1 MWSEYTLTVIDSVA
15 RNGSFSGA
23 AQELH
28 RVPSAISYSV
38 KQVEEW
44 LATALFER
52 RHRDVVLTAAGK
64 HFLTEARGVIKKMN
78 GTRQQCQQLA
88 NGWRG
93 HFSIAIDRIV
103 KQTRV
108 EQLVVDFY
116 QHFPDIELHINDEV
130 FNGVWDAL
138 ADGRVDMAIGATQAV
153 PVSERFTV
161 RDMGKLSWSCVVVNG
176 HPLHMQEDLSEDEL
190 RAWPSLV
197 IEDTSRVLPRRDTWT
212 LDNQRRLVVPNW
224 QVGLRCVLAGQCVAM
239 MPTHIASPLLAEG
252 RLVSLPISF
261 PDSPCCLS
269 WRENRFSPALQWA
282 LEYLGSTTTLH
293 QEWLASPLINGG
305 NR

>member
-44 LATALFER
+44 LAVELFER
-52 RHRDVVLTAAGK
+52 RHRDVLLTPSGE
-64 HFLTEARGVIKKMN
+64 HFLTEARSVIKKMN
-78 GTRQQCQQLA
+78 GTRKQCQQLA

-93 HFSIAIDRIV
+93 RFSIAIDRIV
-103 KQTRV
+103 KQSRV

-116 QHFPDIELHINDEV
+116 RHFPDIELHINDEV

-153 PVSERFTV
+153 PVSGRFSV
-161 RDMGKLSWSCVVVNG
+161 RDMGKLSWRCVVAND
-176 HPLHMQEDLSEDEL
+176 HPLHRQGVINEDHL
-190 RAWPSLV
+190 REWPSLV

-224 QVGLRCVLAGQCVAM
+224 PVGMRCVQTGLCVAM
-239 MPTHIASPLLAEG
+239 VPAHIATPYLQQGTLIQ
-252 RLVSLPISF
+252 LPISI
-261 PDSPCCLS
+261 PDSPCYLS
-269 WRENRFSPALQWA
+269 WRENSFSPALQWI
-282 LEYLGSTTTLH
+282 LEYLGNTATLN
-293 QEWLASPLINGG
+293 QEWLVSLD
-305 NR
+305 

>member
-1 MWSEYTLTVIDSVA
+1 MWSEYTLMVIDSVA

-44 LATALFER
+44 LAVDLFER
-52 RHRDVVLTAAGK
+52 RHRDVVLTPSGE
-64 HFLTEARGVIKKMN
+64 HFLAEARSVIKKMN

-93 HFSIAIDRIV
+93 RFSVAIDRIV
-103 KQTRV
+103 KQARV
-108 EQLVVDFY
+108 EQLVLDFY
-116 QHFPDIELHINDEV
+116 RHFPDVELHISDEV

-153 PVSERFTV
+153 PVSGRFSV
-161 RDMGKLSWSCVVVNG
+161 RDMGKLSWRCVVAHD
-176 HPLHMQEDLSEDEL
+176 HPLRGETFIREEDL
-190 RAWPSLV
+190 RVWPSLV

-224 QVGLRCVLAGQCVAM
+224 SVGIRCVQNGLCVAM
-239 MPTHIASPLLAEG
+239 VPSHIATLYLKQG
-252 RLVSLPISF
+252 TLVELPISY
-261 PDSPCCLS
+261 PDSPCYLS
-269 WRENRFSPALQWA
+269 WRENSFSPVLQWI
-282 LEYLGSTTTLH
+282 LDYLGNTATLN
-293 QEWLASPLINGG
+293 QEWLEAKD
-305 NR
+305 

>member
-1 MWSEYTLTVIDSVA
+1 MWSEYTLIVIDSVA

-44 LATALFER
+44 LAVDLFER
-52 RHRDVVLTAAGK
+52 RHRDVVLTPSGE
-64 HFLTEARGVIKKMN
+64 HFLAEARSVIKKMN

-93 HFSIAIDRIV
+93 RFSVAIDRIV
-103 KQTRV
+103 KQSRV

-116 QHFPDIELHINDEV
+116 RHFPDIELHINDEV

-153 PVSERFTV
+153 PVSGRFSV
-161 RDMGKLSWSCVVVNG
+161 RDMGKLSWRCVVAQD
-176 HPLHMQEDLSEDEL
+176 HPLRGETFIREEDL
-190 RAWPSLV
+190 RVWPSLV
-197 IEDTSRVLPRRDTWT
+197 IEDTSRILPRRDTWT

-224 QVGLRCVLAGQCVAM
+224 SVGIRCVQSGLCVAM
-239 MPTHIASPLLAEG
+239 VPSHIATPYVMEG
-252 RLVSLPISF
+252 TLVELPISY
-261 PDSPCCLS
+261 PDSPCYLS
-269 WRENRFSPALQWA
+269 WRENSFSPVLQWI
-282 LEYLGSTTTLH
+282 LDYLGNTATLN
-293 QEWLASPLINGG
+293 QEWLEAKD
-305 NR
+305 

>member
-44 LATALFER
+44 LAVDLFER
-52 RHRDVVLTAAGK
+52 RHRDVVLTASGE
-64 HFLTEARGVIKKMN
+64 HFLTEARSVIKKMN
-78 GTRQQCQQLA
+78 STRQQCQQLA

-93 HFSIAIDRIV
+93 RFSVAIDRIV
-103 KQTRV
+103 KQSRV

-116 QHFPDIELHINDEV
+116 RHFPDIELHINDEV

-153 PVSERFTV
+153 PVTGRFSV
-161 RDMGKLSWSCVVVNG
+161 RDMGKLSWCCVVANDHLLQG
-176 HPLHMQEDLSEDEL
+176 QIRIEEDDL
-190 RAWPSLV
+190 RRWPSLV

-224 QVGLRCVLAGQCVAM
+224 PVGMRCVQNGLCVAM
-239 MPTHIASPLLAEG
+239 VPAHIAMPYLQQG
-252 RLVSLPISF
+252 TLVELPISF
-261 PDSPCCLS
+261 PDSPCYLS
-269 WRENRFSPALQWA
+269 WRENSFSPALQWI
-282 LEYLGSTTTLH
+282 LDYLGDTATLN
-293 QEWLASPLINGG
+293 QEWLVSEG
-305 NR
+305 

>member
-44 LATALFER
+44 LAVDLFER
-52 RHRDVVLTAAGK
+52 RHRDVVLTASGE
-64 HFLTEARGVIKKMN
+64 HFLTEARSVIKKMN
-78 GTRQQCQQLA
+78 STRQQCQQLA

-93 HFSIAIDRIV
+93 RFSVAIDRIV
-103 KQTRV
+103 KQSRV

-116 QHFPDIELHINDEV
+116 RHFPDIELHINDEV

-153 PVSERFTV
+153 PVTGRFSV
-161 RDMGKLSWSCVVVNG
+161 RDMGKLSWCCVVAND
-176 HPLHMQEDLSEDEL
+176 HPLQGHIRIEEDDL
-190 RAWPSLV
+190 RRWPSLV

-224 QVGLRCVLAGQCVAM
+224 PVGMRCVQNGLCVAM
-239 MPTHIASPLLAEG
+239 VPAHIAMPYLQHG
-252 RLVSLPISF
+252 TLVELPISF
-261 PDSPCCLS
+261 PDSPCYLS
-269 WRENRFSPALQWA
+269 WRENSFSPALQWI
-282 LEYLGSTTTLH
+282 LDYLGDTATLN
-293 QEWLASPLINGG
+293 QEWLVSEG
-305 NR
+305 

>member
-44 LATALFER
+44 LAVDLFER
-52 RHRDVVLTAAGK
+52 RHRDVVLTASGE
-64 HFLTEARGVIKKMN
+64 HFLTEARSVIKKMN
-78 GTRQQCQQLA
+78 STRQQCQQLA

-93 HFSIAIDRIV
+93 RFSVAIDRIV
-103 KQTRV
+103 KQSRV

-116 QHFPDIELHINDEV
+116 RHFPDIELHINDEV

-153 PVSERFTV
+153 PVTGRFSV
-161 RDMGKLSWSCVVVNG
+161 RDMGKLSWCCVVAND
-176 HPLHMQEDLSEDEL
+176 HPLQGQIRIEEDDL
-190 RAWPSLV
+190 RRWPSLV

-224 QVGLRCVLAGQCVAM
+224 PVGMRCVQKGLCVAM
-239 MPTHIASPLLAEG
+239 VPAHIAMPYLQQG
-252 RLVSLPISF
+252 TLVELPISF
-261 PDSPCCLS
+261 PDSPCYLS
-269 WRENRFSPALQWA
+269 WRENSFSPALQWI
-282 LEYLGSTTTLH
+282 LDYLGDTATLN
-293 QEWLASPLINGG
+293 QEWLVSEG
-305 NR
+305 

>member
-44 LATALFER
+44 LAVDLFER
-52 RHRDVVLTAAGK
+52 RHRDVVLTASGK
-64 HFLTEARGVIKKMN
+64 HFLNEARSVIKKMN
-78 GTRQQCQQLA
+78 STRQQCQQLA

-93 HFSIAIDRIV
+93 RFSVAIDRIV
-103 KQTRV
+103 KQSRV

-116 QHFPDIELHINDEV
+116 RHFPDIELHINDEV

-153 PVSERFTV
+153 PVTARFSV
-161 RDMGKLSWSCVVVNG
+161 RDMGKLSWCCVVANA
-176 HPLHMQEDLSEDEL
+176 HPLQGQVRIEEDDL
-190 RAWPSLV
+190 RRWPSLV

-224 QVGLRCVLAGQCVAM
+224 PVGMRCVQNGLCVAM
-239 MPTHIASPLLAEG
+239 VPAHIAMPYLQQG
-252 RLVSLPISF
+252 TLVELPISF
-261 PDSPCCLS
+261 PDSPCYLS
-269 WRENRFSPALQWA
+269 WRENSFSPALQWI
-282 LEYLGSTTTLH
+282 LDYLGNTATLN
-293 QEWLASPLINGG
+293 QEWLVSEG
-305 NR
+305 

>member
-1 MWSEYTLTVIDSVA
+1 MWSEYTLMVIDSVA

-44 LATALFER
+44 LAVDVFER
-52 RHRDVVLTAAGK
+52 RHRDVVLTPSGE
-64 HFLTEARGVIKKMN
+64 HFLAEARSVIKKMN

-93 HFSIAIDRIV
+93 RFSVAIDRIV
-103 KQTRV
+103 KQSRV
-108 EQLVVDFY
+108 EQLVLDFY
-116 QHFPDIELHINDEV
+116 RHFPDVELHISDEV

-153 PVSERFTV
+153 PVSGRFSV
-161 RDMGKLSWSCVVVNG
+161 RDMGKLSWRCVVAKD
-176 HPLHMQEDLSEDEL
+176 HPLRGQTFIREEDL
-190 RAWPSLV
+190 RVWPSLV

-224 QVGLRCVLAGQCVAM
+224 SVGIRCVQSGLCVAM
-239 MPTHIASPLLAEG
+239 VPSHIATLYLKQG
-252 RLVSLPISF
+252 TLVELPISY
-261 PDSPCCLS
+261 PDSPCYLS
-269 WRENRFSPALQWA
+269 WRENSFSPVLQWI
-282 LEYLGSTTTLH
+282 LDYLGNTATLN
-293 QEWLASPLINGG
+293 QEWLEAKD
-305 NR
+305 

>member
-44 LATALFER
+44 LAVDLFER
-52 RHRDVVLTAAGK
+52 RHRDVVLTASGE
-64 HFLTEARGVIKKMN
+64 HFLNEARSVIKKMN
-78 GTRQQCQQLA
+78 STRQQCQQLA

-93 HFSIAIDRIV
+93 RFSVAIDRIV
-103 KQTRV
+103 KQSRV

-116 QHFPDIELHINDEV
+116 RHFPDIELHINDEV

-153 PVSERFTV
+153 PVTARFSV
-161 RDMGKLSWSCVVVNG
+161 RDMGKLSWCCVVANA
-176 HPLHMQEDLSEDEL
+176 HPLQGQVRIEEDDL
-190 RAWPSLV
+190 RRWPSLV

-224 QVGLRCVLAGQCVAM
+224 PVGMRCVQNGLCVAM
-239 MPTHIASPLLAEG
+239 VPAHIAMPYLQQG
-252 RLVSLPISF
+252 TLVELPISF
-261 PDSPCCLS
+261 PDSPCYLS
-269 WRENRFSPALQWA
+269 WRENSFSPALQWI
-282 LEYLGSTTTLH
+282 LDYLGNTATLN
-293 QEWLASPLINGG
+293 QEWLVSEG
-305 NR
+305 

>member
-38 KQVEEW
+38 KQVEDW
-44 LATALFER
+44 LAIELFER
-52 RHRDVVLTAAGK
+52 RHRDVSLTAAGE
-64 HFLTEARGVIKKMN
+64 HFLAEARSVIKKMN
-78 GTRQQCQQLA
+78 STRQQCQQLA

-93 HFSIAIDRIV
+93 RFSIAIDSIV
-103 KQTRV
+103 KQSRV

-138 ADGRVDMAIGATQAV
+138 ADDRVDMAIGATQAV
-153 PVSERFTV
+153 PVSGRFNV
-161 RDMGKLSWSCVVVNG
+161 RDMGKLSWRCVVASG
-176 HPLHMQEDLSEDEL
+176 HPLHQLQQVSEEAL
-190 RAWPSLV
+190 RRWPSLV
-197 IEDTSRVLPRRDTWT
+197 LEDTSRVLPRRDTWR

-224 QVGLRCVLAGQCVAM
+224 PVGLRCVQAGLCVAM
-239 MPTHIASPLLAEG
+239 VPQHLAAPLLAQG
-252 RLVSLPISF
+252 LLVSLPISF
-261 PDSPCCLS
+261 ADSPCCVS
-269 WRENRFSPALQWA
+269 WRENNYSPALQWVV
-282 LEYLGSTTTLH
+282 EYLGNTATLN
-293 QEWLASPLINGG
+293 QEWLASGDISDDS
-305 NR
+305 R

>member
-44 LATALFER
+44 LAVELFER
-52 RHRDVVLTAAGK
+52 RHRDVILTPSGE
-64 HFLTEARGVIKKMN
+64 HFLTEARSVIKKMN

-93 HFSIAIDRIV
+93 RFSIAIDRIV
-103 KQTRV
+103 KQSRV

-116 QHFPDIELHINDEV
+116 RHFPDIELHINDEV

-153 PVSERFTV
+153 PVSGRFSV
-161 RDMGKLSWSCVVVNG
+161 RDMGKLSWRCVVAND
-176 HPLHMQEDLSEDEL
+176 HPLQGKTLIKEDDL
-190 RAWPSLV
+190 RKWPSLV

-224 QVGLRCVLAGQCVAM
+224 PVGMRCVQTGLCVAM
-239 MPTHIASPLLAEG
+239 VPAHIATPYLQQG
-252 RLVSLPISF
+252 RLVELPISI
-261 PDSPCCLS
+261 PDSPCYLS
-269 WRENRFSPALQWA
+269 WRENSFSPGLQWI
-282 LEYLGSTTTLH
+282 LDYLGDTATLN
-293 QEWLASPLINGG
+293 QEWLVT
-305 NR
+305 RD

>member
-44 LATALFER
+44 LAVDLFER
-52 RHRDVVLTAAGK
+52 RHRDVILTPSGE
-64 HFLTEARGVIKKMN
+64 HFLTEARSVIKKMN

-93 HFSIAIDRIV
+93 RFSIAIDRIV
-103 KQTRV
+103 KQSRV

-116 QHFPDIELHINDEV
+116 RHFPDIELHINDEV

-153 PVSERFTV
+153 PVTGRFSV
-161 RDMGKLSWSCVVVNG
+161 RDMGKLSWYCVVAND
-176 HPLHMQEDLSEDEL
+176 HPLHGLLRIEEDDL
-190 RAWPSLV
+190 RRWPSLV

-224 QVGLRCVLAGQCVAM
+224 PVGMRCVQNGLCVAM
-239 MPTHIASPLLAEG
+239 VPAHIAMPYLQQG
-252 RLVSLPISF
+252 TLVELPIGF
-261 PDSPCCLS
+261 PDSPCYLS
-269 WRENRFSPALQWA
+269 WRENSFSPALQWI
-282 LEYLGSTTTLH
+282 LDYLGNTATLN
-293 QEWLASPLINGG
+293 QEWLVSGD
-305 NR
+305 

>member
-1 MWSEYTLTVIDSVA
+1 MWSEYTLMVIDSVA

-44 LATALFER
+44 LAVDVFER
-52 RHRDVVLTAAGK
+52 RHRDVVLTPSGE
-64 HFLTEARGVIKKMN
+64 HFLAEARSVIKKMN

-93 HFSIAIDRIV
+93 RFSVAIDRIV

-108 EQLVVDFY
+108 EQLVLDFY
-116 QHFPDIELHINDEV
+116 RHFPDVELHINDEV

-153 PVSERFTV
+153 PVSGRFSV
-161 RDMGKLSWSCVVVNG
+161 RDMGKLSWRCVVAHD
-176 HPLHMQEDLSEDEL
+176 HPLRGETFIREEDL
-190 RAWPSLV
+190 RVWPSLV

-224 QVGLRCVLAGQCVAM
+224 SVGIRCVQNGLCVAM
-239 MPTHIASPLLAEG
+239 VPSHIATLYLKQG
-252 RLVSLPISF
+252 TLVELPISY
-261 PDSPCCLS
+261 PDSPCYLS
-269 WRENRFSPALQWA
+269 WRENSFSPVLQWI
-282 LEYLGSTTTLH
+282 LDYLGNTATLN
-293 QEWLASPLINGG
+293 QEWLEAKD
-305 NR
+305 

>member
-15 RNGSFSGA
+15 RNGSFSRA

-44 LATALFER
+44 LAVDLFER
-52 RHRDVVLTAAGK
+52 RHRDVVLTASGK
-64 HFLTEARGVIKKMN
+64 HFLVEARSVIKKMN
-78 GTRQQCQQLA
+78 GTRLQCQQLA

-93 HFSIAIDRIV
+93 RFAIAIDRIV
-103 KQTRV
+103 KQLRV
-108 EQLVVDFY
+108 EQLVLDFY
-116 QHFPDIELHINDEV
+116 QHFPDIELHITDEV

-138 ADGRVDMAIGATQAV
+138 ADERVDMAIGATQAV
-153 PVSERFTV
+153 PVSGRFHV
-161 RDMGKLSWSCVVVNG
+161 RDMGSLSWCCVVAKG
-176 HPLHMQEDLSEDEL
+176 HPLTDNQVNDEQL

-212 LDNQRRLVVPNW
+212 LDYQRRLVVPNW
-224 QVGLRCVLAGQCVAM
+224 SVGMRCVQAGLCIAM
-239 MPTHIASPLLAEG
+239 VPTHIATPLLQQG
-252 RLVSLPISF
+252 SLSRLPIHF

-269 WRENRFSPALQWA
+269 WRENSNSPALQWV
-282 LEYLGSTTTLH
+282 LDYLGDPQTLN
-293 QEWLASPLINGG
+293 QEWLASV
-305 NR
+305 

>member
-15 RNGSFSGA
+15 RNSSFSGA

-38 KQVEEW
+38 KQVEAW
-44 LATALFER
+44 LAVDLFER
-52 RHRDVVLTAAGK
+52 RHRDVVLTASGE
-64 HFLTEARGVIKKMN
+64 HFLTEARSVIKKMN
-78 GTRQQCQQLA
+78 STRQQCQQLA

-93 HFSIAIDRIV
+93 RFSVAIDRIV
-103 KQTRV
+103 KQSRV

-116 QHFPDIELHINDEV
+116 RHFPDVELHINDEV

-153 PVSERFTV
+153 PVTERFSV
-161 RDMGKLSWSCVVVNG
+161 RDMGKLSWCCVVAND
-176 HPLHMQEDLSEDEL
+176 HPLHGQICIEEDDL
-190 RAWPSLV
+190 RQWPSLV

-224 QVGLRCVLAGQCVAM
+224 PVGMRCVQNGLCVAM
-239 MPTHIASPLLAEG
+239 VPAHIAIPYLQQG
-252 RLVSLPISF
+252 TLVELPISF
-261 PDSPCCLS
+261 PDSPCYLS
-269 WRENRFSPALQWA
+269 WRENSFSPALQWI
-282 LEYLGSTTTLH
+282 LDYLGNTATLN
-293 QEWLASPLINGG
+293 QEWLVSEG
-305 NR
+305 

>member
-44 LATALFER
+44 LAVDLFER
-52 RHRDVVLTAAGK
+52 RHRDVVLTASGE
-64 HFLTEARGVIKKMN
+64 HFLNEARSVIKKMN
-78 GTRQQCQQLA
+78 STRQQCQQLA

-93 HFSIAIDRIV
+93 RFSVAIDRIV
-103 KQTRV
+103 KQSRV

-116 QHFPDIELHINDEV
+116 RHFPDIELHINDEV

-153 PVSERFTV
+153 PVTARFSV
-161 RDMGKLSWSCVVVNG
+161 RDMGKLSWCCVVANA
-176 HPLHMQEDLSEDEL
+176 HPLQGQVRIEEDDL
-190 RAWPSLV
+190 RRWPSLV

-224 QVGLRCVLAGQCVAM
+224 PVGMRCVQNGLCVAM
-239 MPTHIASPLLAEG
+239 VPAHIAMPYLQQG
-252 RLVSLPISF
+252 TLVELPISF
-261 PDSPCCLS
+261 PDSPYYLS
-269 WRENRFSPALQWA
+269 WRENSFSPALQWI
-282 LEYLGSTTTLH
+282 LDYLGNTATLN
-293 QEWLASPLINGG
+293 QEWLVSEG
-305 NR
+305 